1 MHKILLYRRNSLLP
15 SLPDPPSPGGDAA
28 LTVFGNDSPY
38 FRPN

>member
-15 SLPDPPSPGGDAA
+15 SRPPPPGGDAA